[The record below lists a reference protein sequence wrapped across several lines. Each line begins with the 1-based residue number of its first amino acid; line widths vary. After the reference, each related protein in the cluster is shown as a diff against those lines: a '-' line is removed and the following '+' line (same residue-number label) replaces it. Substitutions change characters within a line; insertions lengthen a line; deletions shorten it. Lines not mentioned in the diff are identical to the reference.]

1 MTWNKVLI
9 VELER
14 DFSSAGYQAT
24 LARACRALR
33 REAWSEAEAWLMQ
46 AGGIAGNDPMFF
58 NLVGV
63 LREVRGDKEAAKLFY
78 GKAIRADSNYGP
90 GQQNMRR
97 LYELQT
103 FGRTSQRVVLGD
115 ESE

>member
-9 VELER
+9 FELPH
-14 DFSSAGYQAT
+14 DFSSMSYRAT

-33 REAWSEAEAWLMQ
+33 REAWAEAEAWLMQ
-46 AGGIAGNDPMFF
+46 AGGIAGDDPVFL

-63 LREVRGDKEAAKLFY
+63 LREVQGDKNAAKLFY
-78 GKAIRADSNYGP
+78 GKAIRADSNFAP

-103 FGRTSQRVVLGD
+103 FGITSQAVALGD
-115 ESE
+115 EAE